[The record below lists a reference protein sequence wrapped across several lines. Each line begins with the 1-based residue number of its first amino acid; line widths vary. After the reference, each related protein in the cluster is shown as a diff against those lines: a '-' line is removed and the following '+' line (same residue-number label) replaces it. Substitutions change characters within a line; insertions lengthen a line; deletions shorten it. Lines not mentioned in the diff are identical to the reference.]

1 MNQSIIKLFHLE
13 FQPFICQECKKQ
25 INLPKREIR
34 RLCLLS
40 YKELKKEK
48 FKGLC
53 PECTKKWLQKQPHIR
68 GQKAVIWFEEAAL

>member
-1 MNQSIIKLFHLE
+1 MKQDFIKLLHPE

-25 INLPKREIR
+25 LDLPKREIR

-40 YKELKKEK
+40 YKELKKEE

-53 PECTKKWLQKQPHIR
+53 PECTKKWLEKQKEVDR
-68 GQKAVIWFEEAAL
+68 GKKASFVIIDEL